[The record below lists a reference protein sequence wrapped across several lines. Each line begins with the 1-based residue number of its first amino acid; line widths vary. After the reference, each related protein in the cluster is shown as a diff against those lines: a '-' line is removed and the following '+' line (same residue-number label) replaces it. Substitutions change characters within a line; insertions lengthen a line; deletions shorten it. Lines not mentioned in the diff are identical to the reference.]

1 MYAVRPSLCCPN
13 LASKDQP
20 IYCPV
25 EPVSYVVRPSLCC
38 PHFACGKQSI
48 SLPSWTCLV
57 CCQAK
62 PLISKLPLYTKASS
76 IAQLGLSCMLS
87 GQASAVQILPAKT
100 SPIHCPAEPVSYVVR
115 PSLCCPHNFACKRQ
129 LITLPRWTCLA
140 CCQPTPASQQ
150 SPALF
155 SG

>member
-1 MYAVRPSLCCPN
+1 MLSGQASAVKILPAKTSPCHCP
-13 LASKDQP
+13 A
-20 IYCPV
+20 
-25 EPVSYVVRPSLCC
+25 EPVLHVVRPSLCW
-38 PHFACGKQSI
+38 PNFACGKQSI

-100 SPIHCPAEPVSYVVR
+100 SPYIAQLNLSHMLSGRASAVHILPAENSPFHCPAGPVLYVVR
-115 PSLCCPHNFACKRQ
+115 LSL
-129 LITLPRWTCLA
+129 
-140 CCQPTPASQQ
+140 
-150 SPALF
+150 
-155 SG
+155 